1 MTRLSGK
8 NPGTDMKPGCPG
20 PGENPGSR
28 VRVKTRVCTQ
38 PTAPGFSR
46 KAWSPLIP
54 GFSRPQSLSPPRAAT
69 RFGQLDSSI
78 YRRTGLRSRRARGI
92 AFALA
97 VCAVYAIRTE
107 NAACML
113 ASIVC
118 VLAGA
123 AGWWLAAGLVA
134 GCGVGLW
141 CWLVGLARPGRQP
154 AVRGGRKGMSE
165 TGALR
170 FWLGSGW
177 TQARS
182 PSLPGCLV

>member
-1 MTRLSGK
+1 
-8 NPGTDMKPGCPG
+8 MKPGCPG
-20 PGENPGSR
+20 PGENPGLHPAHGSR
-28 VRVKTRVCTQ
+28 DFPESLVTPDPGVF
-38 PTAPGFSR
+38 PASEPLPAPR
-46 KAWSPLIP
+46 DDPV
-54 GFSRPQSLSPPRAAT
+54 RAA
-69 RFGQLDSSI
+69 RLFNLPSDRSAVAARAGDCFCLGCLCCLCYKDRK
-78 YRRTGLRSRRARGI
+78 RRL
-92 AFALA
+92 
-97 VCAVYAIRTE
+97 
-107 NAACML
+107 L